1 MAEELGL
8 IIELL
13 SLLVEDFIS
22 LIKLNSL
29 LVNLLVTLKHFF
41 GLLIKENGFLIKLLI
56 LSIELSLFLIELV

>member
-22 LIKLNSL
+22 LVKLNSL